1 MEGFM
6 NRREFLAAAAAALA
20 PGLPAAALAEAGCS
34 VRVRLFISGTVQ
46 GVSYRASTQEQA
58 RKRDLVGWVKNLE
71 DGRVEALVQGT
82 KDKVEELVAWC
93 RRGPPAAKVEKVV
106 VTFEDVNDEFR
117 SFDARY

>member
-1 MEGFM
+1 M

-20 PGLPAAALAEAGCS
+20 PRSCTI
-34 VRVRLFISGTVQ
+34 RVRLFISGTVQ

-58 RKRDLVGWVKNLE
+58 RKRDIVGWVRNLE
-71 DGRVEALVQGT
+71 DGRVEALVQGS

-106 VTFEDVNDEFR
+106 VSYEDVGDEFR
-117 SFDARY
+117 SFEVRS

>member
-1 MEGFM
+1 M

-20 PGLPAAALAEAGCS
+20 PLACS
-34 VRVRLFISGTVQ
+34 IRVRLFISGTVQ

-58 RKRDLVGWVKNLE
+58 RKREVVGWVRNLE
-71 DGRVEALVQGT
+71 DGRVEALAQGS

-106 VTFEDVNDEFR
+106 VTFEDVNDEFKT
-117 SFDARY
+117 FEVRY